1 MTPPRPAAVFALAL
15 SLAVS
20 LAGASAPVF
29 GQDQQATPRRD
40 AVHLPP
46 LPRDGVGPEGTVLP
60 ILIYHSIRPYAPED
74 THGAR
79 RWIATPETLE
89 SELSWLRDNGYTSV
103 TFEALRRNIEE
114 GTPLPPRPVI
124 LSFDD
129 DWQSQFDNA
138 VPLLHKYGF
147 TATFFVW
154 VRAVGRVHH
163 MSWDEIRQLDAEG
176 MEIGCHTL
184 THLVLPRLKNDEQ
197 LTREIVAARD
207 QIVAHLGHPVTTFA
221 YPFGQYDE
229 RVVQAAR
236 EAGFTTARSTWPG
249 VYHTRDGLLSL
260 TGLVRTDS
268 AVALED
274 ALRQQLAEARRR
286 ADAGSGLAEPQ

>member
-1 MTPPRPAAVFALAL
+1 MNLPRFVAALTVGL
-15 SLAVS
+15 SLAW
-20 LAGASAPVF
+20 AFAAPSF
-29 GQDQQATPRRD
+29 GQDQLAPPRRD

-46 LPRDGVGPEGTVLP
+46 LPRDGAGPEGTVLP
-60 ILIYHSIRPYAPED
+60 ILIYHSIRPYAPQD
-74 THGAR
+74 SRGAR
-79 RWIATPETLE
+79 RWIATPQTLQ

-103 TFEALRRNIEE
+103 TFEALRQNIEQ

-124 LSFDD
+124 ISFDD
-129 DWQSQFDNA
+129 DWQSQFDYA
-138 VPLLHKYGF
+138 LPLLHEYGF

-154 VRAVGRVHH
+154 VRAVGRAHH
-163 MSWDEIRQLDAEG
+163 MTWDEIRALDAEG
-176 MEIGCHTL
+176 MEIGCHTM
-184 THLVLPRLKNDEQ
+184 THLILPRLKNDQQ
-197 LTREIVAARD
+197 LTHEIVAARD
-207 QIVAHLGHPVTTFA
+207 LIVAHVGHPVTTLA

-236 EAGFTTARSTWPG
+236 DAGFTTARSTWPG

-260 TGLVRTDS
+260 TGLIRTDS

-286 ADAGSGLAEPQ
+286 ADEGSGLAEPQ